1 MALLKGGDITAVI
14 EPGLPNIQGSIP
26 VILNGADYANEDI
39 TEAFSISSK
48 RSYAYQNAAGSEW
61 YKVNFNAADSN
72 AIYSKSD
79 TVQPPALVLIPQI
92 RF

>member
-1 MALLKGGDITAVI
+1 M
-14 EPGLPNIQGSIP
+14 
-26 VILNGADYANEDI
+26 ILNGGAYANEDI

-72 AIYSKSD
+72 AIYSKSS
-79 TVQPPALVLIPQI
+79 TVQPPAITLIPQI
-92 RF
+92 KY